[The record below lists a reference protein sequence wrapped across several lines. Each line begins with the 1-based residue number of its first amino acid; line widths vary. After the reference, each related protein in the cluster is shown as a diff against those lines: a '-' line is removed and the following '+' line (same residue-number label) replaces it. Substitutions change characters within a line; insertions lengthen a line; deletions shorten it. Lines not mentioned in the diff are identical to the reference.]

1 MSSRR
6 HGSLTLDNDMMRTLD
21 KLKKWYGHRSRA
33 EVVRFLASKAL
44 QEIFQE
50 YRNTVF
56 QAWEKYRKATEK

>member
-6 HGSLTLDNDMMRTLD
+6 HGSLTLDNDMMLTLD

-44 QEIFQE
+44 KEIKGVEGKSKEFS
-50 YRNTVF
+50 
-56 QAWEKYRKATEK
+56 EK